1 MVSPLCRGEPQITF
15 KFGCGISFISA
26 FFYNIQFHV
35 RRWTAGQSIWRA
47 WDHCLT
53 TPHSWPRTYYR
64 SQHFNIREH
73 ETTGCFWKET
83 AVGEG
88 GLTFLSVKPPQET
101 TVRDSFFNICAW
113 NHWVVLTRLH
123 YWRRHYNIGKCE
135 TPGQFTQ
142 ETTVGNN
149 ISTFVSV
156 KPLNIVTFSSRVSFN
171 KIRYF

>member
-64 SQHFNIREH
+64 SQHFNIRER
-73 ETTGCFWKET
+73 ETTGSFWKET

-113 NHWVVLTRLH
+113 NHWVVLCT
-123 YWRRHYNIGKCE
+123 IGD
-135 TPGQFTQ
+135 GI
-142 ETTVGNN
+142 TTL
-149 ISTFVSV
+149 VSV
-156 KPLNIVTFSSRVSFN
+156 KHLGSLHKKPLLETIFQHLWVWNHWIL
-171 KIRYF
+171 